1 MASQVKDS
9 FHEAMDRAKVMA
21 LWESPRAQGAH
32 GEVRASHWRW
42 TELEPLVGQAVAAT
56 NTEMSERR
64 VLVLMN
70 PDKEEGM
77 AATQNLNGALQILMP
92 GETAR
97 PHRHAMSA
105 LRFVMEGSGAVTIV
119 EGKRVPMEEGDLILT
134 PAWCWHEHEHPGKTR
149 MVWFDGLDVPLHRH
163 FGTLDFQPGP
173 PKGYAK
179 LATDETFASPGMVPA
194 GEGAAPDYSPL
205 FRYSFADACAALKG
219 VPAAAD
225 GSRTLRYTN
234 PLDGGPVM
242 PLIDCYLMGL
252 ARGKATTPRRSTSG
266 AVVVVAEGE
275 GESTIGPDK
284 IVWAKNDVFTV
295 PHKNWHSHTAKTE
308 GAKLFVVTDREA
320 LRRLGILKDEVG
332 DARSKAR

>member
-1 MASQVKDS
+1 MATQVKDS
-9 FHEAMDRAKVMA
+9 FHEAMDRAKVMP
-21 LWESPRAQGAH
+21 LWESPRAQGVH
-32 GEVRASHWRW
+32 GEVRASHWKW
-42 TELEPLVGQAVAAT
+42 SELEPLVGQAIAAT

-119 EGKRVPMEEGDLILT
+119 EGKRVPMEVGDLILT

-173 PKGYAK
+173 VKDAAK
-179 LATDETFASPGMVPA
+179 LPADESFASVGMVPV
-194 GEGAAPDYSPL
+194 GEPAPNYSPL
-205 FRYSFADACAALKG
+205 FRYSFADACAALKSL
-219 VPAAAD
+219 PAAAD

-234 PLDGGPVM
+234 PMDGGPVM
-242 PLIDCYLMGL
+242 PLIDCYLMQL
-252 ARGKATTPRRSTSG
+252 ARGKATTSRRSTSG

-284 IVWAKNDVFTV
+284 IAWSKNDVFTV
-295 PHKNWHSHTAKTE
+295 PHKNWHSHTARSAD
-308 GAKLFVVTDREA
+308 AKLFVVTDREA
-320 LRRLGILKDEVG
+320 LRRLGILKDEVAHAG
-332 DARSKAR
+332 A